1 MIEVK
6 LSTEERLNN
15 ALKVLKDWMQAADEL
30 ELRGK
35 VAVKVKDQMRAEAA
49 QKELEN
55 ALKTIEEVKKE
66 IATLE
71 GEATKNTIN

>member
-1 MIEVK
+1 MIEVT

-15 ALKVLKDWMQAADEL
+15 ALKVLKDWVQAADEL

-35 VAVKVKDQMRAEAA
+35 VAMRVGDKMRAEGA

-55 ALKTIEEVKKE
+55 ALKTIEELKKE
-66 IATLE
+66 VNQLE
-71 GEATKNTIN
+71 AEATKNTIN

>member
-35 VAVKVKDQMRAEAA
+35 VAVKVKDKMRADAA

-55 ALKTIEEVKKE
+55 ALKTIKELEKEV
-66 IATLE
+66 AQLE
-71 GEATKNTIN
+71 AEATKNTIN